1 MIPSPLPRGI
11 VPVLQT
17 PFDAD
22 DRVDLP
28 SLGRLVDDAIAGG
41 AAGLLAP
48 AVASELFHLTFEE
61 REMIV
66 RFVARAVGGQVPYV
80 VGASWGTIEECRAG
94 ARLAEEVGAAAYLVA
109 VPEPFYQRPEDLPDF
124 AASVAAGS
132 RLPMLLQDLQW
143 NGPGLSLEVLRAIRE
158 RVPTLAGVKIETVP
172 AGPKYSAVR
181 EEFGRQFYICGG
193 WAVPQ
198 MIEALDRG
206 VDAMVPEAS
215 MVRVYAAIYRLHA
228 SGRRWEALA
237 LFRRLLP
244 VLAFSNQ
251 EIRTSI
257 AFFKAL
263 LVRRGIFKTDRMRW
277 PGFAWDA
284 HNRRIAEELIDLYL
298 TLDAEVGVAL
308 LSADAGQEQHHL
320 RHQGDEE

>member
-1 MIPSPLPRGI
+1 MPGICPVIPSPLPRGI

-28 SLGRLVDDAIAGG
+28 SLERLVDDAIAGG
-41 AAGLLAP
+41 AAGFLAP
-48 AVASELFHLTFEE
+48 AVASEVGYLTREE
-61 REMIV
+61 REEIV
-66 RFVARAVGGQVPYV
+66 RFVARAVRGRVPCV
-80 VGASWGTIEECRAG
+80 VGASSDDVEECRTI
-94 ARLAEEVGAAAYLVA
+94 ARLAEDVGAAAYLVA
-109 VPEPFYQRPEDLPDF
+109 VPEPFYQRPEGLPDF
-124 AASVAAGS
+124 LASVAASS
-132 RLPMLLQDLQW
+132 RLPLLLQDLQW
-143 NGPGLSLEVLRAIRE
+143 NGPGLSIETLRALRE
-158 RVPTLAGVKIETVP
+158 RVPSLAGVKIETVP

-181 EEFGRQFYICGG
+181 EAFGREFFICGG

-228 SGRRWEALA
+228 SGRRREALA

-263 LVRRGIFKTDRMRW
+263 LVRRGIFQTDRMRW
-277 PGFAWDA
+277 PGFAWDV
-284 HNRRIAEELIDLYL
+284 HNRRIAEGLIDLYL
-298 TLDAEVGVAL
+298 ELEAEVIRLPLPAE
-308 LSADAGQEQHHL
+308 AGQEEH
-320 RHQGDEE
+320 

>member
-1 MIPSPLPRGI
+1 MRAMIPSSLPRGI

-22 DRVDLP
+22 DRIDFSGLE
-28 SLGRLVDDAIAGG
+28 RLAGDAIVGG
-41 AAGLLAP
+41 AAGFLAP
-48 AVASELFHLTFEE
+48 AVASEVGYLSREE
-61 REMIV
+61 REELV
-66 RFVARAVGGQVPYV
+66 RFVARTVGGRVPYV
-80 VGASWGTIEECRAG
+80 VGASSDDVEGCRAL
-94 ARLAEEVGAAAYLVA
+94 ARLAEEVGAVAYLVA
-109 VPEPFYQRPEDLPDF
+109 VPESFYRRPEDLPDF
-124 AASVAAGS
+124 LASIAAHS
-132 RLPMLLQDLQW
+132 RLPLLLQDLQW
-143 NGPGLSLEVLRAIRE
+143 NGPGLSLETLRALRE
-158 RVPTLAGVKIETVP
+158 RVPALAGVKIETVP
-172 AGPKYSAVR
+172 AGPKYSEVR
-181 EEFGRQFYICGG
+181 EAFGREFFVCGG

-206 VDAMVPEAS
+206 VDAMVPESS

-228 SGRRWEALA
+228 SGHPGEALA

-263 LVRRGIFKTDRMRW
+263 LVRKGIFKTDRMRW

-284 HNRRIAEELIDLYL
+284 HNRRIAGELIDLYL
-298 TLDAEVGVAL
+298 EIEAQAGGLSLPAE
-308 LSADAGQEQHHL
+308 AG
-320 RHQGDEE
+320 